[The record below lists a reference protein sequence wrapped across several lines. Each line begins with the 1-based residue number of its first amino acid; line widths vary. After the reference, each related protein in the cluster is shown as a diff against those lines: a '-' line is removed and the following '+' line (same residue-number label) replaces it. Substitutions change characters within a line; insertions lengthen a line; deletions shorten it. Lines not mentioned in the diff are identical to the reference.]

1 MATLTNTD
9 LTSEL
14 VDLAGI
20 PLDEL
25 RDLSSEV
32 LAAAIRRTYE
42 NAASNTGNELQDQQ
56 A

>member
-1 MATLTNTD
+1 MTTLTDSD

-25 RDLSSEV
+25 RDLSTEV
-32 LAAAIRRTYE
+32 LVAAIRRTYE
-42 NAASNTGNELQDQQ
+42 NAASNTGNELQEQ
-56 A
+56 AA